1 MKKLVLLLFMVV
13 SFTMLSAQNTKVQS
27 AFSYLRS
34 GRLDKALENIE
45 PAITHEKTMN
55 DPKTWNYRGNI
66 YIQIGASTDPNYKK
80 LSSNSEQIAYDSY
93 QKSIELDVDKEYEQK
108 NMTGLF
114 ACAEQFYNRG
124 VEFFNLKDYKNGLGA
139 FEKTIKINSIFGKKD
154 TLATYN
160 AALCAELSDNKVKAK
175 EHYISLV
182 RSNFNQ
188 PSIYSSLSNIYRDD
202 KDTLKAIKT
211 IETGRK
217 RFPDSYELII
227 AEANIYLL
235 TGDVQK
241 AQNALNVAIAKDPNN
256 ATVHFAVGTNYD
268 KIGDVNNAEK
278 SYKKAIEI
286 KSDYFDAIY
295 NLGALYVNDAV
306 SIMGKANA
314 LALGDK
320 NYDSLKKQADE
331 QLNKAIPFLE
341 KASDMQPNDGIV
353 LATLKD
359 IYTRLSN
366 IEKLKIVNQ
375 KIANLKK

>member
-1 MKKLVLLLFMVV
+1 MKKVILLLFMIT

-34 GRLDKALENIE
+34 GRLDKAMENIE

-66 YIQIGASTDPNYKK
+66 YIQIGASTDPNYQK
-80 LSSNSEQIAYDSY
+80 LSTNSVQIAYDSY
-93 QKSIELDVDKEYEQK
+93 QKSIELDADKEYEQK

-114 ACAEQFYNRG
+114 ACAEQFYNKG
-124 VEFFNLKDYKNGLGA
+124 VEFFNLKDYPNGLNA
-139 FEKTIKINSIFGKKD
+139 FEKTIKINNIFGKKD

-160 AALCAELSDNKVKAK
+160 AALCAELSGNKVKAK

-182 RSNFNQ
+182 RSSFNQ
-188 PSIYSSLSNIYRDD
+188 PSVFSSLSNIYKED

-211 IETGRK
+211 IESGRK
-217 RFPDSYELII
+217 KFPDSYELII
-227 AEANIYLL
+227 AEANIYLF

-256 ATVHFAVGTNYD
+256 STVHFAVGANYD
-268 KIGDVNNAEK
+268 KIGDMSNAEK
-278 SYKKAIEI
+278 SYQKAIEL
-286 KSDYFDAIY
+286 KPDYFDAIY

-306 SIMGKANA
+306 GIMVKANK
-314 LALGDK
+314 LDLNDK
-320 NYDSLKKQADE
+320 NYDVLKKQADD
-331 QLNKAIPFLE
+331 QLNKAIPYLE
-341 KASDMQPNDGIV
+341 KASEMQPNDGVV

-366 IEKLKIVNQ
+366 VEKIKIINQ

>member
-1 MKKLVLLLFMVV
+1 MKKVVLLLFMIT

-66 YIQIGASTDPNYKK
+66 YIQIGASTDPNYQK
-80 LSSNSEQIAYDSY
+80 LSSNSVQIAYDSY
-93 QKSIELDVDKEYEQK
+93 QKSIELDVEKEYEQK
-108 NMTGLF
+108 NMTGLY
-114 ACAEQFYNRG
+114 ACAEQFYNKG
-124 VEFFNLKDYKNGLGA
+124 VEFFNLKDYVNGLNS
-139 FEKTIKINSIFGKKD
+139 FEKTIKINNVFGKKD

-160 AALCAELSDNKVKAK
+160 AALCADLSGNKAKAK

-182 RSNFNQ
+182 RSNFYQ
-188 PSIYSSLSNIYRDD
+188 PSIYSSLSNLYKED

-211 IETGRK
+211 IENGRK
-217 RFPDSYELII
+217 KFPESYELII
-227 AEANIYLL
+227 AEANIYLF
-235 TGDVQK
+235 TGDAQK
-241 AQNALNVAIAKDPNN
+241 AQNALNVAIAKDPTN

-268 KIGDVNNAEK
+268 KTGDALNAEK
-278 SYKKAIEI
+278 SYKKAIEL
-286 KSDYFDAIY
+286 KPDYFDAIY

-306 SIMGKANA
+306 AIMTKANA
-314 LALGDK
+314 LPLGDK
-320 NYDSLKKQADE
+320 NYDVLKKQADE
-331 QLNKAIPFLE
+331 QLNKAIPQLE
-341 KASDMQPNDGIV
+341 KASDMQPNDAVV
-353 LATLKD
+353 LTTLKD

-366 IEKLKIVNQ
+366 VDKIKIINQ